1 MIPNE
6 WLSEEALRYGA
17 IVAAAV
23 LFGWQ
28 YLVDAVKA
36 GWKVVP
42 KKLPTPTPVDPT
54 LADMRTV
61 LDLANRLRLRNC
73 EEGVDLCQQLI
84 DVMLTANKGK
94 K

>member
-1 MIPNE
+1 MMSDLINDE
-6 WLSEEALRYGA
+6 TIRYGA
-17 IVAAAV
+17 IAAAAV

-28 YLVDAVKA
+28 YIIDAVKA

-84 DVMLTANKGK
+84 DVMLTANKVK